1 MHTIRPRA
9 GMENQEPAAFL
20 DPVQG
25 DKLLGAFR
33 AACGIR
39 GALVLVHA
47 PVGCHWGVN
56 YLERLSAVRTSGTVS
71 ALRERS
77 VVFGGE
83 ESLRKTVE
91 ITLKDRKQ
99 RYLILLAGS
108 VPSIIGEDWQ
118 GVIDAVGFD
127 FHSISLDCGGYLGT
141 MGQGYDA
148 CLSELCEWMDDPPP
162 VRRGPGPRVNLLG
175 VQRDIARGEADIKE
189 IRRVL
194 GRVGIRV
201 NSVLPPAS
209 VTELKKAPDADLNV
223 VFGYGV
229 GLAQRM
235 ERRWG
240 VPAMVFAEYPYGLA
254 GTEDFVRAVGE
265 RLGTDSRLME
275 KRIQK
280 ERQKI
285 LDILKTAHL
294 YLPALHGLPVAVS
307 GDLPRARGL
316 ARFLAM
322 ELGVDIRGMH
332 ISSSPEGVQDEIR
345 FEPIC
350 SNILFNAS
358 WERFKGLVEEK
369 NVALILGSDLDRSL
383 CTGENRHFV
392 PISYPTITRI
402 TLTPLPY
409 MGFRGVLTLAEEIIN
424 LILRRV

>member
-1 MHTIRPRA
+1 MNSIRA
-9 GMENQEPAAFL
+9 VSDEKNSNACHFI

-91 ITLKDRKQ
+91 IILKDRKQ

-127 FHSISLDCGGYLGT
+127 FHSIALDCGGYLGT

-148 CLSELCEWMDDPPP
+148 CLSELCEWMDDPP
-162 VRRGPGPRVNLLG
+162 VRRVSGPQVNLLG
-175 VQRDIARGEADIKE
+175 VQRDIARGAADIKE

-194 GRVGIRV
+194 ALIGIRV

-209 VTELKKAPDADLNV
+209 VTELKKAPDADLNI
-223 VFGYGV
+223 VFGYGME
-229 GLAQRM
+229 LAQRM
-235 ERRWG
+235 EQRWG
-240 VPAMVFAEYPYGLA
+240 VPAMVFTEYPYGLA
-254 GTEDFVRAVGE
+254 GTENFVRAVGE
-265 RLGTDSRLME
+265 RLGTDSHFME
-275 KRIQK
+275 NRIQK
-280 ERQKI
+280 ERQRT

-294 YLPALHGLPVAVS
+294 YLPALHGLPAAVS
-307 GDLPRARGL
+307 GDLPLARGL
-316 ARFLAM
+316 ARFLAV

-332 ISSSPEGVQDEIR
+332 ITSSPDGVQEEIR

-358 WERFKGLVEEK
+358 WERFKGLVREMD
-369 NVALILGSDLDRSL
+369 VALILGSDLDRSI
-383 CTGENRHFV
+383 CTKENRHLI

-402 TLTPLPY
+402 TLTPQPY

-424 LILRRV
+424 LILKRV